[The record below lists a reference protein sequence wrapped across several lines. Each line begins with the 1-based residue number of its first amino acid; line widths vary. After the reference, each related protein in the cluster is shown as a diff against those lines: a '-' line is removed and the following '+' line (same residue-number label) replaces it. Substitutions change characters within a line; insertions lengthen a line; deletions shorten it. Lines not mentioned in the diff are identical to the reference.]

1 MMRTILMWLDKNREI
16 EIDKD
21 NSDRSNT
28 VDRQEFKLKNQKK
41 KKLINMYLCSQTHR
55 RTTYV
60 CISADVWKI
69 HNKIRKLTNKTCEGF
84 NSNGV

>member
-1 MMRTILMWLDKNREI
+1 MRTILMWLDKNREI

-41 KKLINMYLCSQTHR
+41 K
-55 RTTYV
+55 
-60 CISADVWKI
+60 
-69 HNKIRKLTNKTCEGF
+69 TNKHVFVFT
-84 NSNGV
+84 NTQKN